1 MQRERSNDAAAEVA
15 MGPGP
20 FEEIKRVLALAVKL
34 AVEVQPLNDEVST
47 QHFSLEG
54 ATEALD
60 QNSEDRDVVT

>member
-1 MQRERSNDAAAEVA
+1 

-60 QNSEDRDVVT
+60 QNSEDRDLTHDNDTSCKNADTDSQ